1 MKNGIDV
8 ISDIPR
14 GGEHIICKPTIP
26 GTIVVL
32 GDIVK
37 FLYKYPVD
45 RQYPRVFDPDGI
57 VVVLHTGEGDKYVSL
72 DAQITADHDAC
83 EVKTLD
89 GGTHRAKFLD
99 FELGRLQCNVKANP
113 KENPAPPPGP
123 S

>member
-1 MKNGIDV
+1 MEKGIDV

-37 FLYKYPVD
+37 FLYEYPGD

-57 VVVLHTGEGDKYVSL
+57 VVVLHTGEGDKYVAL
-72 DAQITADHDAC
+72 DTQITAHRDVC

-89 GGTHRAKFLD
+89 GETHRAEFLD
-99 FELGRLQCNVKANP
+99 FELGRLRCNID
-113 KENPAPPPGP
+113 ENTNSKKNMAG
-123 S
+123 SH